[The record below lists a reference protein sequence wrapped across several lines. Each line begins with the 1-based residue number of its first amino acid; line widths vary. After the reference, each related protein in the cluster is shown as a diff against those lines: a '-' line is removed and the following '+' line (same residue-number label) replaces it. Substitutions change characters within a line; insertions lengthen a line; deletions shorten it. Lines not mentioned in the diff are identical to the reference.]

1 MYGCRGLQRRAN
13 LPLLL
18 SVILCY
24 RYDRKLT
31 GMQIYSKLA
40 INQSICVKFQF
51 KFLNLRLF
59 ETTLMFYYL

>member
-1 MYGCRGLQRRAN
+1 MLWLQRLAT
-13 LPLLL
+13 PCKPTA
-18 SVILCY
+18 VIIRN